1 MGSPRLRRLIEPQE
15 QQLIKRVSAFPEIV
29 RQCAVQRAPHTMVH
43 YLRDLANDFHTNY
56 SAHQFIVDDAGL
68 RDARLDLALA
78 AQTVIRN
85 GLELLGVSAP
95 VRCNAAM
102 ARNSAR
108 DYKPKRGR
116 TNGIFRMDGRACGL
130 ALGLAVA
137 AVVYIKDHRP
147 DAPDRKERAKWTRK
161 SPTATSP
168 STQKPG
174 IPAPRIRRSP
184 MPSTTCCRNSRWW
197 SRRRTKDVRPDTKSV
212 PETRRG
218 TYVLQAGSYKNF
230 ADADRVRAQLALQG
244 VESKVQKVTVD
255 NDTWHRIRIGPISK
269 LDELNRLRQILRKS
283 DVDVLVIRV
292 GD

>member
-1 MGSPRLRRLIEPQE
+1 MG
-15 QQLIKRVSAFPEIV
+15 
-29 RQCAVQRAPHTMVH
+29 
-43 YLRDLANDFHTNY
+43 
-56 SAHQFIVDDAGL
+56 GL
-68 RDARLDLALA
+68 
-78 AQTVIRN
+78 
-85 GLELLGVSAP
+85 
-95 VRCNAAM
+95 
-102 ARNSAR
+102 
-108 DYKPKRGR
+108 
-116 TNGIFRMDGRACGL
+116 CGL

-147 DAPDRKERAKWTRK
+147 DAQILRAAKADKKKSHGNEPPETEAGDSGAEDSAKSYAFYDMLPKFEVVVPEKE
-161 SPTATSP
+161 
-168 STQKPG
+168 
-174 IPAPRIRRSP
+174 
-184 MPSTTCCRNSRWW
+184 
-197 SRRRTKDVRPDTKSV
+197 KDVRPDTKSV